1 MKKISLLT
9 LATILT
15 LVSCGPTSISVSEAM
30 NIANEISDYILT
42 TSEKPA
48 YAYSLKSMANGVT
61 VIDVEGAFD
70 FFNLYALIKIL
81 RMMKL
86 SVYGYMLKILI
97 STL

>member
-9 LATILT
+9 LAPILT
-15 LVSCGPTSISVSEAM
+15 LVSCGPTSISASEAM

-70 FFNLYALIKIL
+70 FSNLYAYNQNPTNDE
-81 RMMKL
+81 
-86 SVYGYMLKILI
+86 VI
-97 STL
+97 SIWI